1 MPFDFHQWLQSHLPG
16 GKLSPKG
23 WYKVRCPYHREHS
36 PSFAVHSKSGHFRC
50 LAASCGQHGSLVK
63 LLHDIEGISWREARD
78 RLDISNPFG
87 IPTDEGPAPVEE
99 RPRSP
104 SVNPFPPALVPISA
118 QRFPVYL
125 QERGYG
131 LDDALALGLH
141 FGDDRAG
148 PLRGYLVFPF
158 WTFDGT
164 YATFMARRMGDG
176 PGLRYYRP
184 ENGIASRHL
193 YGAHRLATASRVDRI
208 FVVEGQFD
216 AARVWQLGGH
226 AVGLSTSRAE
236 PAQTNQIV
244 ALAQQFDCFVCVLL
258 DAGEGER
265 RAAAAIRE
273 ALGGCGVR
281 AYVGVLPVGVKD
293 PDRLYSPD
301 LPAEDARRLAVDRFT
316 ETLDNCCRQELNW
329 RQYSEKTIDTVV
341 DDRGDADAAAWVG
354 SED

>member
-1 MPFDFHQWLQSHLPG
+1 MPFDLSRWLQSHIPG
-16 GKLSPKG
+16 GKLSLKG
-23 WYKVRCPYHREHS
+23 WYKVRCPYHRERS
-36 PSFAVHSKSGHFRC
+36 PSFAVHGKSGHFRC

-78 RLDISNPFG
+78 RLDIANPFG
-87 IPTDEGPAPVEE
+87 IPTDEEQAPVEQ
-99 RPRSP
+99 RSTTP
-104 SVNPFPPALVPISA
+104 WVNPFPPALVPVSA
-118 QRFPVYL
+118 HRFPVYL

-148 PLRGYLVFPF
+148 SLRGYLVFPF
-158 WTFDGT
+158 WTLDGT

-193 YGAHRLATASRVDRI
+193 YGVHRLASAGSVERL

-216 AARVWQLGGH
+216 VARIWQLGGH

-236 PAQTNQIV
+236 SAQMNQIV
-244 ALAQQFDCFVCVLL
+244 ALAQQFDCYVCVLL
-258 DAGEGER
+258 DQGAEEAAGK
-265 RAAAAIRE
+265 IQT
-273 ALGGCGVR
+273 ALGGLGVCV
-281 AYVGVLPVGVKD
+281 YVGSLPVGVKD
-293 PDRLYSPD
+293 PDRLYPSG
-301 LPAEDARRLAVDRFT
+301 LPVEDARRLAVDRFT
-316 ETLDNCCRQELNW
+316 ETLDICRGQELNW
-329 RQYSEKTIDTVV
+329 RQYSRKTIDTDV
-341 DDRGDADAAAWVG
+341 DRGDADAAAWVG